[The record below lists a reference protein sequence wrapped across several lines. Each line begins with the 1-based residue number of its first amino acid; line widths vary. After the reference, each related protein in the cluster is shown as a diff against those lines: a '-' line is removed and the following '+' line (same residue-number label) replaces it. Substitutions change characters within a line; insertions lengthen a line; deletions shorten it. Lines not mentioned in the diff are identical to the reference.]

1 MAAHGEASRAEA
13 TLGSAAEPLV
23 GVITGAGLALGAL
36 YLVAA
41 TVGLTLPQ
49 LGPTLDVATSIVHLV
64 VPIAFVFGLLR
75 VRLDHLGISGLVLEL
90 GRPPSPAH
98 LEQVLARSLHDPSLR
113 ILRWSAGRSSWVS
126 ADGRDCELPAGGGRH
141 QTTVLRRHHEPVAAL
156 VHDPSLSEEADL
168 LAAVSSATL
177 LAWRKSGC
185 GPRCRPSSRR

>member
-1 MAAHGEASRAEA
+1 M
-13 TLGSAAEPLV
+13 
-23 GVITGAGLALGAL
+23 
-36 YLVAA
+36 
-41 TVGLTLPQ
+41 GLTLPQ

-156 VHDPSLSEEADL
+156 VHGPSLSEEADL

-177 LAWRKSGC
+177 LALENERLWA
-185 GPRCRPSSRR
+185 RCRPSSRR